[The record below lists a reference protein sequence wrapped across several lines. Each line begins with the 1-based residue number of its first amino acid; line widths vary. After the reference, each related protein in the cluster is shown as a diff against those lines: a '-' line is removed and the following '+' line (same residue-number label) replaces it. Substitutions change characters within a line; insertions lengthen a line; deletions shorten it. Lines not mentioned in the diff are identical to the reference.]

1 MFIKEYRD
9 QLEKRVTKAMKISI
23 NGNDLDVSLAE
34 DEFSRSSGLMNTT
47 KLEKDAGMLFRWPDS
62 SPRSFWMKDTSLPL
76 DIAFIAS
83 DGKIINIEQMTPFSL
98 KSILSTSPAS
108 CALEVNSGWF
118 KERGIKPGDT
128 VDGVFNFQ
136 KIEHNPESQPTGK

>member
-1 MFIKEYRD
+1 
-9 QLEKRVTKAMKISI
+9 MKISI
-23 NGNDLDVSLAE
+23 NGHELDISLAE
-34 DEFSRSSGLMNTT
+34 DEFNRSRGLMDVASMPPNH
-47 KLEKDAGMLFRWPDS
+47 GMLFRWPES

-83 DGKIINIEQMTPFSL
+83 DGSITNIEKMTPFSL
-98 KSILSTSPAS
+98 KSVLSTAPAS

-118 KERGIKPGDT
+118 DKHGIKPGDI

-136 KIEHNPESQPTGK
+136 KAEPASERTPNGK

>member
-1 MFIKEYRD
+1 
-9 QLEKRVTKAMKISI
+9 MKISI

-34 DEFSRSSGLMNTT
+34 DEYTRSNGLMNT
-47 KLEKDAGMLFRWPDS
+47 KQLASNHGMLFRWPEA
-62 SPRSFWMKDTSLPL
+62 SPRSFWMKDTSIPL
-76 DIAFIAS
+76 DIAFIAD
-83 DGKIINIEQMTPFSL
+83 DGTITNIEQMVPFSL
-98 KSILSTSPAS
+98 KSVLYTKPAS

-136 KIEHNPESQPTGK
+136 KVESQPQKQPDGK

>member
-1 MFIKEYRD
+1 
-9 QLEKRVTKAMKISI
+9 MKVSI
-23 NGNDLDVSLAE
+23 NGHELEVSLAE
-34 DEFSRSSGLMNTT
+34 DEFKRNRGLMYVESM
-47 KLEKDAGMLFRWPDS
+47 LPDHGMLFRWPDA

-83 DGKIINIEQMTPFSL
+83 DGSITNIEKMQPFSL
-98 KSILSTSPAS
+98 KSVLSTEPAS

-118 KERGIKPGDT
+118 ESHGVKPGDI

-136 KIEHNPESQPTGK
+136 KAEPNSERRPANK